1 MSRTKTVACLAG
13 DGVGPELMAAAA
25 RALDRV
31 SKLHAL
37 ELDDVHLPFAGEG
50 ITRCGHAL
58 PASTRA
64 AYRNV
69 DAILVASPDE
79 PAFEG
84 VKADLDL
91 AWRVAR
97 VHLADDAD
105 VLVFGPVGD
114 WADEVALERAF
125 SCAASRGGRVTVVG
139 EAAGW
144 QAAVDAEHARWAGM
158 QVTRLTLGEAL
169 VRLQEH
175 PGDLDVIA
183 TDSSLFGGIVDAA
196 AHFAGSRGA
205 VAQAWLPE
213 QGPGVFAPGSSES
226 DDVAGF
232 GVADPSG
239 MLLTASLLL
248 GEGLKRRSAPR
259 TLERAVGTAMRARG
273 NGPSETRSF
282 ADAVIELLPQT
293 RTDLELFDEVRR

>member
-31 SKLHAL
+31 CKLHAL

-69 DAILVASPDE
+69 DAILVASADE

-114 WADEVALERAF
+114 WADAVAIERAF
-125 SCAASRGGRVTVVG
+125 SCAASRGGRVAIVG
-139 EAAGW
+139 EGEEW
-144 QAAVDAEHARWAGM
+144 NAAVAAERARWAGM
-158 QVTRLTLGEAL
+158 QVTELTLGEAL
-169 VRLQEH
+169 VRLQER
-175 PGDLDVIA
+175 PEELDVVA
-183 TDSSLFGGIVDAA
+183 TEAGLVSGIVDAA
-196 AHFAGSRGA
+196 AHFAGSHGA

-213 QGPGVFAPGSSES
+213 QGPGVFVPGSSES

-232 GVADPSG
+232 GVADPTG

-248 GEGLKRRSAPR
+248 AEGLKRRSAAR
-259 TLERAVGTAMRARG
+259 TLERAVGTALRRQGSAPR
-273 NGPSETRSF
+273 ETRSF